1 MTISKVEPVG
11 LIGGEALE
19 AWDAKWE
26 SLPGGFSVA
35 HRQLKGMAGL
45 YRAVAHGEVVVIGK
59 GSGGQA
65 NRLYKRLADLRRPG
79 DSGRNYPAGRFIHKN
94 IAWLELQVL
103 VLGGDREACKTAD
116 SLLRPM
122 LILHRPRENVPMAI
136 VDEAVQQSYRGLEI

>member
-1 MTISKVEPVG
+1 MTKFDAGTGEFISG
-11 LIGGEALE
+11 TALE
-19 AWDAKWE
+19 VWDAKWE

-35 HRQLKGMAGL
+35 HRQLRGMAGL

-79 DSGRNYPAGRFIHKN
+79 DSGRNYPAGHFIHEN
-94 IAWLELQVL
+94 IDWLELQVL
-103 VLGGDREACKTAD
+103 VLGGDREACQTAD

-122 LILHRPRENVPMAI
+122 LILHRPRENVPIAI
-136 VDEAVQQSYRGLEI
+136 VDEAVRRSYRGLKS